1 MHSVKLD
8 AKNTRLVNLLARRVG
23 VTEGT
28 LRSALFKQSVVPFLD
43 SGLSVVEIERSLSP
57 LVPMINSIADNIEL
71 SIGEGA

>member
-23 VTEGT
+23 VSEGT
-28 LRSALFKQSVVPFLD
+28 LQYALFKQSVVPFLD
-43 SGLSVVEIERSLSP
+43 SGLSVVAIERSLSP
-57 LVPMINSIADNIEL
+57 LMPMINSIAENIEL